1 MNNQILKLPIKNIA
15 WLFALAIFFMLDRFL
30 KLLTLDLE
38 SKIIIPNLLNFN
50 FVPNYNIAFSLP
62 VGGTYLNI
70 IISLIIIAII
80 IFLSLNY
87 KNLKTLEFISFF
99 GILLG
104 AVSNLLDRF
113 QYGFV
118 IDYLDLRW
126 FTIFNI
132 ADVLISIC
140 SLVLFISLLKKDSK

>member
-1 MNNQILKLPIKNIA
+1 
-15 WLFALAIFFMLDRFL
+15 MLDRFL
-30 KLLTLDLE
+30 KLLALNSAE
-38 SKIIIPNLLNFN
+38 KIIIPNLLNFN

-62 VGGTYLNI
+62 LSGLYLNI
-70 IISLIIIAII
+70 IISLIIITII
-80 IFLSLNY
+80 TYLFFNY
-87 KNLKTLEFISFF
+87 KQLKTLEFISFF

-126 FTIFNI
+126 FTIFNM
-132 ADVLISIC
+132 ADILISLC
-140 SLVLFISLLKKDSK
+140 SLILFISLLKKDSK

>member
-1 MNNQILKLPIKNIA
+1 MNKQILKLLIKNIA

-30 KLLTLDLE
+30 KLLALNSSERIL
-38 SKIIIPNLLNFN
+38 IPNLLNFN

-62 VGGTYLNI
+62 VSGWYLNVI
-70 IISLIIIAII
+70 ITLIIGAII
-80 IFLSLNY
+80 YFWATNY
-87 KNLKTLEFISFF
+87 NRLTTIESISFF

-104 AVSNLLDRF
+104 AISNLLDRF

-126 FTIFNI
+126 FTIFNF
-132 ADVLISIC
+132 ADVLISCC
-140 SLVLFISLLKKDSK
+140 SLVLLLSLIKKDSK

>member
-1 MNNQILKLPIKNIA
+1 MNNKILKLLIINIA

-30 KLLTLDLE
+30 KLLALNSSEKT
-38 SKIIIPNLLNFN
+38 IIPNLLNFN

-62 VGGTYLNI
+62 LGGQYLNFLI
-70 IISLIIIAII
+70 GGIIIAII
-80 IFLSLNY
+80 IFIILNY
-87 KNLKTLEFISFF
+87 NRLKTLEFISFF

-104 AVSNLLDRF
+104 AISNLIDRL

-132 ADVLISIC
+132 ADALISIC
-140 SLVLFISLLKKDSK
+140 SITLFISLIKKDPK

>member
-1 MNNQILKLPIKNIA
+1 MNKQILKLPIKNIA
-15 WLFALAIFFMLDRFL
+15 WLFALAIFFMVDRFL
-30 KLLTLDLE
+30 KLLALSSEEQTV
-38 SKIIIPNLLNFN
+38 IPNLLNFN

-62 VGGTYLNI
+62 VSGQYLNI
-70 IISLIIIAII
+70 LISLIISAII
-80 IFLSLNY
+80 VFIIINY
-87 KNLKTLEFISFF
+87 NRLKTIEFISFF

-126 FTIFNI
+126 FTVFNI
-132 ADVLISIC
+132 ADVLISIFSIILFT
-140 SLVLFISLLKKDSK
+140 SLMKKDVK